1 LDTSVYHRRFASE
14 KQDQTLHLELTNAA
28 SQFIHAVLNGFW
40 SVLVEVAMNAMDVL
54 DIAPLNWWAILSC
67 FLSAMI
73 IGVERQL
80 LGKPIGIRT
89 SALICMGTY
98 VFVAITRH
106 MSNEMTDPSR
116 IVGQVI
122 TGIGFLGAGVM
133 MSKNGSIVG
142 LTSAAAIWIL
152 AAVGV
157 IVGMGYYLLG
167 VKIAVLTA
175 GILVGVSWLESS
187 FAFMQRGVH
196 VKLEKRKRRRKKAS
210 SDD

>member
-1 LDTSVYHRRFASE
+1 MT
-14 KQDQTLHLELTNAA
+14 
-28 SQFIHAVLNGFW
+28 
-40 SVLVEVAMNAMDVL
+40 AMDVL
-54 DIAPLNWWAILSC
+54 DIAPLDWWAILSC
-67 FLSAMI
+67 FVSAMI
-73 IGVERQL
+73 IGLERQL
-80 LGKPIGIRT
+80 MGKPIGIRT

-106 MSNEMTDPSR
+106 MSNEVTDPSR

-142 LTSAAAIWIL
+142 VTSAAAIWIL

-167 VKIAVLTA
+167 VKIALLTV
-175 GILVGVSWLESS
+175 GILVGVSLLENS
-187 FAFMQRGVH
+187 FGFMRRGVH
-196 VKLEKRKRRRKKAS
+196 FKLAKRRDRQEES
-210 SDD
+210 PTTDSQ

>member
-1 LDTSVYHRRFASE
+1 
-14 KQDQTLHLELTNAA
+14 
-28 SQFIHAVLNGFW
+28 
-40 SVLVEVAMNAMDVL
+40 MNAMDVL
-54 DIAPLNWWAILSC
+54 DIAPLNWWALLSC

-73 IGVERQL
+73 IGLERQL
-80 LGKPIGIRT
+80 LGKPIGMRT

-106 MSNEMTDPSR
+106 MSTEVTDPSR

-142 LTSAAAIWIL
+142 VTSAAAIWIL

-157 IVGMGYYLLG
+157 IIGMGYYLLG
-167 VKIAVLTA
+167 VKISVLTVC
-175 GILVGVSWLESS
+175 ILVGVNCLEGS
-187 FAFMQRGVH
+187 FVFMRQGVH
-196 VKLEKRKRRRKKAS
+196 FKLEKRKGHDKNVPS
-210 SDD
+210 ED

>member
-1 LDTSVYHRRFASE
+1 
-14 KQDQTLHLELTNAA
+14 
-28 SQFIHAVLNGFW
+28 
-40 SVLVEVAMNAMDVL
+40 MNAMDVL

-67 FLSAMI
+67 FLSAII
-73 IGVERQL
+73 IGLERQV

-106 MSNEMTDPSR
+106 MSNDVTDPSR

-133 MSKNGSIVG
+133 MSKNGSVVG
-142 LTSAAAIWIL
+142 VTSAAAIWIL

-167 VKIAVLTA
+167 VKIAVLTV
-175 GILVGVSWLESS
+175 GILVGVNLLEGS
-187 FAFMQRGVH
+187 FGFMRRGVH
-196 VKLEKRKRRRKKAS
+196 YKLGKRGDRAGRSRTEDS
-210 SDD
+210 Q